1 MGGDH
6 AASGFEIADLD
17 AKTQHSAQI
26 VGRLQQKGMDG
37 TGFRQTDIVVGKRG
51 VEVDG
56 FPFCQKVVFMRYQH
70 QAVGTVGKEFDVLAA
85 ARLRS
90 NADVGRA
97 VGHRLDHQVAKPFS
111 QFHIDIAVRT
121 QVQGKKSEEHTSE
134 LQSLMRISYAV
145 FCLKKKKQRKNDTHN

>member
-56 FPFCQKVVFMRYQH
+56 FPFCQKVVR
-70 QAVGTVGKEFDVLAA
+70 
-85 ARLRS
+85 
-90 NADVGRA
+90 
-97 VGHRLDHQVAKPFS
+97 
-111 QFHIDIAVRT
+111 
-121 QVQGKKSEEHTSE
+121 SEEHTSE
-134 LQSLMRISYAV
+134 LQSLMRIAYAV
-145 FCLKKKKQRKNDTHN
+145 FCLKKKKKQLTHDNKRQA